1 MKAIT
6 EALSVRELKSN
17 IGIEKE
23 LCIGRDLLFP
33 CLIKLA
39 HLCSKYVNVTAITN
53 GTACTHET
61 FCFYSYVASTYIWYD
76 LPTLFSYFIVTIHNI
91 STLIAL
97 SWGITQSL
105 IKWLHHGYS
114 INMSR
119 YSLGTTVQKLRR
131 EKLTWKTIKLSC
143 LRDSDK

>member
-1 MKAIT
+1 MECMKAIT

-61 FCFYSYVASTYIWYD
+61 FCFYSYVASTYI
-76 LPTLFSYFIVTIHNI
+76 
-91 STLIAL
+91 
-97 SWGITQSL
+97 
-105 IKWLHHGYS
+105 
-114 INMSR
+114 
-119 YSLGTTVQKLRR
+119 
-131 EKLTWKTIKLSC
+131 
-143 LRDSDK
+143 